1 MSVVTQFPPA
11 TSAEAIRWFSHKLH
25 LETDCADVHSA
36 QRAGEVDFVLLH
48 VVGSEEA
55 FARRHLPGAQHLPH
69 SQITAER
76 MAAWPAETLFVVDR
90 AGPHCNGADVAALK
104 LAELGRPVKM
114 MLGGLTGWEDEG
126 YAFVSGQIK
135 YLMYHEIFSFATHH
149 SACQYLDI

>member
-1 MSVVTQFPPA
+1 MSVVTQFTPA

-69 SQITAER
+69 SQITPSE
-76 MAAWPAETLFVVDR
+76 WPPGRRIPSLWSTAPGRTATALTLPR
-90 AGPHCNGADVAALK
+90 
-104 LAELGRPVKM
+104 
-114 MLGGLTGWEDEG
+114 
-126 YAFVSGQIK
+126 
-135 YLMYHEIFSFATHH
+135 
-149 SACQYLDI
+149 

>member
-11 TSAEAIRWFSHKLH
+11 ASAEAIRWFRHKLH

-55 FARRHLPGAQHLPH
+55 FARRHLPCAQH
-69 SQITAER
+69 SRTARSPPSEWPR
-76 MAAWPAETLFVVDR
+76 PAETLFVVYC

-126 YAFVSGQIK
+126 YAFVSGK
-135 YLMYHEIFSFATHH
+135 
-149 SACQYLDI
+149 

>member
-76 MAAWPAETLFVVDR
+76 MAAYGRRRPSLWSTAPGRTATALTLPR
-90 AGPHCNGADVAALK
+90 
-104 LAELGRPVKM
+104 
-114 MLGGLTGWEDEG
+114 
-126 YAFVSGQIK
+126 
-135 YLMYHEIFSFATHH
+135 
-149 SACQYLDI
+149 

>member
-69 SQITAER
+69 
-76 MAAWPAETLFVVDR
+76 
-90 AGPHCNGADVAALK
+90 CNGADVAALK

-126 YAFVSGQIK
+126 YAFVSGK
-135 YLMYHEIFSFATHH
+135 
-149 SACQYLDI
+149 